1 MTQIDLIEHKNL
13 LKRCRRLPFM
23 TDPGGIYNAT
33 LKELYKKCKAQTEA
47 LKETMKQYEEIALLV
62 SEKQPLVPERKYI
75 TIKKTEP
82 V

>member
-33 LKELYKKCKAQTEA
+33 LKELYKKYKAQNEA
-47 LKETMKQYEEIALLV
+47 LKETLRQYEEIALLV

-75 TIKKTEP
+75 TIKKN
-82 V
+82 

>member
-13 LKRCRRLPFM
+13 LKRCRRLPFV
-23 TDPGGIYNAT
+23 TDPGGIFNAT
-33 LKELYKKCKAQTEA
+33 LKGLYKKYKAQTEE
-47 LKETMKQYEEIALLV
+47 LKETMKQYEGIALLV

>member
-33 LKELYKKCKAQTEA
+33 LKELYKKYKAQTEA

-62 SEKQPLVPERKYI
+62 SEKQPLVPERKYT